1 MSLFK
6 VSSITQKDL
15 SPSSSDIFQKI
26 TQGKEMCQKLKEQT
40 DQLKTKVIF
49 LKLTMMDRSDQIQM

>member
-6 VSSITQKDL
+6 ISSITQKDL
-15 SPSSSDIFQKI
+15 SPSSSYIFQKI
-26 TQGKEMCQKLKEQT
+26 TQGKQMCQKLKEQT

-49 LKLTMMDRSDQIQM
+49 FKAYYDG